1 MKKLTAV
8 WIASLLLASSLPVQA
23 GPRDDYR
30 NRHFEPSR
38 HARHFDHRPHRHYG
52 PAWGVLGAGLALG
65 AIALTIDGPRPPVVV
80 RPIVTAPARPP
91 GQLWYFCESAG
102 AYYPYV
108 NYCAE
113 GWRAVPATPY

>member
-1 MKKLTAV
+1 MKKLTTV
-8 WIASLLLASSLPVQA
+8 LIAGLLLAGSLPVQA
-23 GPRDDYR
+23 GSRDDYR
-30 NRHFEPSR
+30 DRHFQPDR
-38 HARHFDHRPHRHYG
+38 HSRHFDQRPRHYRHG

-65 AIALTIDGPRPPVVV
+65 AIALTIEAPRPPVVV
-80 RPIVTAPARPP
+80 RPIGRPP
-91 GQLWYFCESAG
+91 GQMWYFCESAG

>member
-1 MKKLTAV
+1 MKKTISALL
-8 WIASLLLASSLPVQA
+8 ASLLFVGSLPVQA
-23 GPRDDYR
+23 GPRDDHR
-30 NRHFEPSR
+30 GRHFQPDR
-38 HARHFDHRPHRHYG
+38 HSRHFDHRPRHRHHA

-65 AIALTIDGPRPPVVV
+65 AIALTIEAPRPPVVV
-80 RPIVTAPARPP
+80 RPSVRPP
-91 GQLWYFCESAG
+91 GQMWYFCESAG